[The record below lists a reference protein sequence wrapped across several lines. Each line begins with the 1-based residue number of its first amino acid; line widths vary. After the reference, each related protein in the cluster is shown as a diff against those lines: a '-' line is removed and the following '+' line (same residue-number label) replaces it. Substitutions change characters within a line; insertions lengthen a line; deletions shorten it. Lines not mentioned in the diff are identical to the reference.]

1 MQLLGPAWTAW
12 INHHKE
18 PPLLLPLSHAR
29 DSEHRR
35 RRRTHSLGASE
46 CSGQVLG
53 DLDEP
58 SQASLPSLFQETALC
73 LCPVLS
79 NK

>member
-1 MQLLGPAWTAW
+1 MQSFGNAWTAW

-18 PPLLLPLSHAR
+18 PPLLLPLSHAC

-35 RRRTHSLGASE
+35 RRRTHSLGDSE

-58 SQASLPSLFQETALC
+58 SQASLSKSVSGD
-73 LCPVLS
+73 CPVPVPS
-79 NK
+79 FI